1 MTNKFNGFGDQ
12 IPLNDDY
19 YTYFKG
25 LLRTSGDIEGS
36 NVLFNEITSKNFY
49 GIQPSL
55 VKSSKGSVIDQF
67 FYYVKKVHRPFISID
82 FL

>member
-25 LLRTSGDIEGS
+25 LALRASGDIEGS
-36 NVLFNEITSKNFY
+36 NVLFNEIASKNFMVFNH
-49 GIQPSL
+49 L
-55 VKSSKGSVIDQF
+55 
-67 FYYVKKVHRPFISID
+67 
-82 FL
+82 